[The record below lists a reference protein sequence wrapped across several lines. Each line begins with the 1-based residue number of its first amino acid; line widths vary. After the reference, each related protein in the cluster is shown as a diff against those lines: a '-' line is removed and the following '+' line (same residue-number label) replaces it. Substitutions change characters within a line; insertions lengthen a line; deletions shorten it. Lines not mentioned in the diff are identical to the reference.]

1 MTGNGADI
9 IDDNMV
15 GPVIR
20 AGALA
25 DAVTSAA
32 EDDNPGKDV
41 HVFERGDYV
50 RIHIDRNLRLT
61 RASIENH
68 LGKPFNLALLEAEMP
83 SFKGRMES
91 SVDEVRWFYL
101 R

>member
-1 MTGNGADI
+1 MSDRDVDAIG
-9 IDDNMV
+9 DDMV

-20 AGALA
+20 AGTLA
-25 DAVTSAA
+25 DAVASAA
-32 EDDNPGKDV
+32 DDDNPGQSV

-50 RIHIDRNLRLT
+50 RIHADRNLRLT

-68 LGKPFNLALLEAEMP
+68 LGRKFSLASLEADMP
-83 SFKGRMES
+83 SFKGRMETG
-91 SVDEVRWFYL
+91 VDEIRWFYL